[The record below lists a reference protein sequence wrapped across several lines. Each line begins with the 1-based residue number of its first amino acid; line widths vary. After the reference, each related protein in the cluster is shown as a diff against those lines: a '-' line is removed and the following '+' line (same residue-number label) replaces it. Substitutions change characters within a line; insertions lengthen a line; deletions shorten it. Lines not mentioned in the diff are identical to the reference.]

1 MAGSPSDRLASGP
14 PLVLDGA
21 TGTELERRGVRAG
34 LPLWSTHALLE
45 APGAVE
51 EIHAAYVEAG
61 ADALTANTFRTQ
73 RRTLARAGLGER
85 AAELTAVAVDLT
97 RRAAARAERRVWIL
111 GSAPPLEDCYR
122 PELTPDPAALD
133 REHAEHAENLAAAE
147 VDAVLAETHATLR
160 EACAA
165 VRAAGAVGLP
175 AVVCFQCDARA
186 RLPSGEPLEAALEAV
201 AALGAAAVGVNC
213 LPPPAVPACLPL
225 LSATGRPFGVYPN
238 LGAPGDGP
246 DAPRVHQRTPAELA
260 REAEAWLAAGARFV
274 GGCCGTT
281 PEHVRILASLVS
293 RRGTGGASGV

>member
-1 MAGSPSDRLASGP
+1 MAGSLSDRLAGGL

-21 TGTELERRGVRAG
+21 TGTELERRGLRAG
-34 LPLWSTHALLE
+34 LPLWSSHALLE

-73 RRTLARAGLGER
+73 RRTLARGGLGER
-85 AAELTAVAVDLT
+85 AAELTATAVEGA

-122 PELTPDPAALD
+122 PDLTPEPAALA
-133 REHAEHAENLAAAE
+133 REHAEHAENLVAAG
-147 VDAVLAETHATLR
+147 VDAVLAETHATVR

-165 VRAAGAVGLP
+165 ARAAGAVGLP
-175 AVVCFQCDARA
+175 VVVCFQCDARA
-186 RLPSGEPLEAALEAV
+186 RLPSGEALEAALEAV
-201 AALGAAAVGVNC
+201 VALGVAAVGVNC
-213 LPPPAVPACLPL
+213 LPPPAVPACLPVL
-225 LSATGRPFGVYPN
+225 AAAGRPFGVYPN

-246 DAPRVHQRTPAELA
+246 DAPRVHERTPPELA
-260 REAEAWLAAGARFV
+260 REAETWLAAGARFV

-281 PEHVRILASLVS
+281 PEHVRRLAELVA
-293 RRGTGGASGV
+293 RRGGGGASGV